1 MRRRRDSVSD
11 REGRDPVLDS
21 SNLMDWLAT
30 AQRKDI
36 VTRAMKV
43 SAIVGTILVA
53 INQGD
58 ALLQGIMTPAV
69 AAKIALTYCVPYAV
83 STYASVEATR
93 SAGK

>member
-1 MRRRRDSVSD
+1 MRSQRDSVSN
-11 REGRDPVLDS
+11 REERDPALNS
-21 SNLMDWLAT
+21 FSMIDWLAT

-36 VTRAMKV
+36 VTRAAKV

-58 ALLQGIMTPAV
+58 ALLQGIITPAV

-83 STYASVEATR
+83 STYASIEATR